1 MFKRLPISLA
11 KVKAGNTSE
20 NLFNKI
26 RQIIYSLHG
35 AKEIFEKVYNN
46 ITNSIKLQNRMNT
59 TFMKSENSKISYPHR
74 LLLNFGD
81 KLNLSKSDK
90 YVALSN
96 LSICYTWKN
105 VKKLCK
111 NNKFKTSARTRN
123 E

>member
-1 MFKRLPISLA
+1 MFKRLPISLP

-59 TFMKSENSKISYPHR
+59 TFMKSENSKISNPHR